1 MKEGE
6 MESRVTEPWRRLSL
20 SLVLL
25 AMLTALATDAE
36 AQGGTGVISGTIRDA
51 QGGVLP
57 GVTVTLRNQATGVAR
72 TTVTETDGAYRFA
85 ALNPG
90 RFTLV
95 AELSGFATT
104 EARDLE
110 ITIGLGLFQD
120 LTMPVQTVA
129 ETITVTGSTP
139 VVDTTK
145 SEVSGVVTQQQMET
159 LPINSRQYLSLAL
172 LMPGTSMDSTRAF
185 FATVNVGGSVTFNS
199 TGNLVDGVINN
210 FAEDGEPRQNLPE
223 DAVEE
228 FKVSNVQYKAEFGL
242 ATGGIVQVV
251 TKSGT
256 NTLHGTAFEY
266 FRDKSLN
273 ALGVFETEKPAYR
286 RNQFGGSVGGPLV
299 LNRIHYFA
307 AAERTKVDEFYT
319 VFTGLPQFYSALE
332 GTFAKPFTRNLYFGR
347 IDGQLSN
354 SQSFFGRYAHEDERS
369 TRNSCGG
376 TTSSTAGF
384 DQETPRRAA
393 VFGHTWVRGS
403 RQLNDFRFQYAR
415 AAYYI
420 SPAGTEIWTDIG
432 ESSAARLQRL
442 TRQYTF
448 PALTYG
454 SSNDQIG
461 PESRWQFKDTYA
473 ITMTSHDVKVGV
485 DISHMPYKY
494 ENTGNPLG
502 TYSFS
507 RDQYFNPNDPASIA
521 ALTGAATFS
530 ASLPPVTTSHP
541 NSYYVGFVQDD
552 WRLRDNITLNLG
564 LRYERL
570 YGSANE
576 DLDPSV
582 FPIAI
587 PYINVSERG
596 DTNNIAPRAGMAWDV
611 LGNGRT
617 VVRAGYGLYYG
628 HVRIL
633 GNLTEFRNYQ
643 QFSVNIT
650 NPAYPDPYGGRD
662 PLSFIVSAP
671 ANITVVDNNYV
682 QPYSNQYN
690 VGVSQQL
697 FGEYGLHLDAVI
709 TDTDHDR
716 KILDINA
723 RVPGAAT
730 RPDPTFARVDR
741 NQSTGSA
748 RYRGLYAKFDKRFS
762 RRHQFLV
769 TYTYM
774 RSRDNAPLGRYLD
787 PFLLDIDWGPSN
799 GERRHAV
806 VASGSVLL
814 PFDVSLGA
822 VWTARSQLPWNATAG
837 RDLNADGFNT
847 DLVPGTTRNSGSR
860 ELDLAAVNAWRAANG
875 RAAIAESQLESSGIN
890 LFDLRASKAIR
901 FGATTKIDLMA
912 QMFNVFNTDNLQ
924 AQYGG
929 GRVTN
934 ALSDTFGRITTAR
947 PGRQAELAVRVIW

>member
-1 MKEGE
+1 MI
-6 MESRVTEPWRRLSL
+6 STTAQRRLIVVVMALAL
-20 SLVLL
+20 SL
-25 AMLTALATDAE
+25 TGATRVA
-36 AQGGTGVISGTIRDA
+36 AQGTGGSISGTAKDA

-57 GVTVTLRNQATGVAR
+57 GVTVTLRNEATGVTR
-72 TTVTETDGAYRFA
+72 TAVTEADGTYRFP

-90 RFTLV
+90 RYMMT
-95 AELSGFATT
+95 AELSGFATV
-104 EARDLE
+104 EAEAIE
-110 ITIGLGLFQD
+110 ITIGLGLTQD
-120 LTMPVQTVA
+120 FPMQVQSLA
-129 ETITVTGSTP
+129 ETITVRGEAP

-145 SEVSGVVTQQQMET
+145 SEVSGVVTQQQIET

-256 NTLHGTAFEY
+256 NNLRGTAFEY

-273 ALGVFETEKPAYR
+273 ALGVFEAEKPAYR
-286 RNQFGGSVGGPLV
+286 RNQFGGSVGGPIV
-299 LNRIHYFA
+299 RDKMHAFGA
-307 AAERTKVDEFYT
+307 VERTKIDEFYT
-319 VFTGLPQFYSALE
+319 VRTAFPEFYSALE
-332 GTFAKPFTRNLYFGR
+332 GTFPRPFTRNLYFAR

-354 SQSFFGRYAHEDERS
+354 SQNFFARYAHEDEKS
-369 TRNSCGG
+369 TCNTCGG
-376 TTSSTAGF
+376 TTSSTAGY
-384 DQETPRRAA
+384 DQETPRRAL
-393 VFGHTWVRGS
+393 VVGHTWLRGT
-403 RQLNDFRFQYAR
+403 RQLNDFRFQYAK

-420 SPAGTEIWTDIG
+420 SPAGTEIWSDIG
-432 ESSAARLQRL
+432 NTSAERLNRL
-442 TRQYTF
+442 TRQFTF
-448 PALTYG
+448 PSVTYG

-461 PESRWQFKDTYA
+461 PESRWEFKNTYA
-473 ITMTSHDVKVGV
+473 LTFSAHDVKLGM

-494 ENTGNPLG
+494 ESTGNPLG
-502 TYSFS
+502 TYTFT
-507 RDQYFNPNDPASIA
+507 RDQYFNPGDPASIA
-521 ALTGAATFS
+521 ALTGANTFT
-530 ASLPPVTTSHP
+530 ASIPPVVTSHP
-541 NSYYVGFVQDD
+541 NSYYVAFVQDD
-552 WRLRDNITLNLG
+552 WKLRDNLTVNLG
-564 LRYERL
+564 LRWERL
-570 YGSANE
+570 YGAANE

-587 PYINVSERG
+587 PYIDVSERG
-596 DTNNIAPRAGMAWDV
+596 DVNNFGPRTGVAWDV
-611 LGNGRT
+611 FGTGRT
-617 VVRAGYGLYYG
+617 VVRGGYGLNYG

-633 GNLTEFRNYQ
+633 GNLSEFRNYQ

-650 NPAYPDPYGGRD
+650 NPAYPDPYGGRNPGD
-662 PLSFIVSAP
+662 FIVSGA
-671 ANITVVDNNYV
+671 ANITVVANDYV
-682 QPYSNQYN
+682 QPYSNQFN
-690 VGVSQQL
+690 GGFSHQIVGDYAIHVD
-697 FGEYGLHLDAVI
+697 GVV
-709 TDTDHDR
+709 TNTDHDR

-723 RVPGAAT
+723 RVPGATT

-748 RYRGLYAKFDKRFS
+748 RYRALYTKFEKRFS
-762 RRHQFLV
+762 RRHHFMV

-787 PFLLDIDWGPSN
+787 PFNLDLDWGPSN

-814 PFDVSLGA
+814 PWDVTLGA
-822 VWTARSQLPWNATAG
+822 VWTGRTPLPWTATAG
-837 RDLNADGFNT
+837 RDINADGFNT
-847 DLVPGTTRNSGSR
+847 DLVPGTTRNEGSR
-860 ELDLAAVNAWRAANG
+860 TLDLAAVNAYRATIG
-875 RAAIAESQLESSGIN
+875 RAAIAESQLESSRIN
-890 LFDLRASKAIR
+890 LLDMRVSKAIR
-901 FGATTKIDLMA
+901 FGDSKLDLVAQLFNAFDTT
-912 QMFNVFNTDNLQ
+912 NLQ

-934 ALSDTFGRITTAR
+934 ASSDAFGRIQTAR
-947 PGRQAELAVRVIW
+947 PGRQAELAVRVAW

>member
-1 MKEGE
+1 M
-6 MESRVTEPWRRLSL
+6 
-20 SLVLL
+20 
-25 AMLTALATDAE
+25 ATAIEAA

-57 GVTVTLRNQATGVAR
+57 GVTLTLRNQESGVTR
-72 TTVTETDGAYRFA
+72 TTVSDADGSFRFQ

-90 RFTLV
+90 RFTVV

-104 EARDLE
+104 EVRDIE
-110 ITIGLGLFQD
+110 MTIGLGLIQD
-120 LTMPVQTVA
+120 FTLQVQTVA
-129 ETITVTGSTP
+129 ETITVTGTTP
-139 VVDTTK
+139 IVDTTK

-228 FKVSNVQYKAEFGL
+228 FRVSNVQYKAEFGL

-286 RNQFGGSVGGPLV
+286 RNQFGGSIGGPLV
-299 LNRIHYFA
+299 LNRIHYFGA
-307 AAERTKVDEFYT
+307 VERTKVDEFYT
-319 VFTGLPQFYSALE
+319 VFTGLPQFYSAVE
-332 GTFAKPFTRNLYFGR
+332 GTFPKPFTRNLYFGR
-347 IDGQLSN
+347 VDGQISN
-354 SQSFFGRYAHEDERS
+354 TQSFFARYAHEDERS
-369 TRNSCGG
+369 TCNSCGG

-384 DQETPRRAA
+384 DQETPRRA
-393 VFGHTWVRGS
+393 VVVGHTWVRGT

-420 SPAGTEIWTDIG
+420 SPAGTEVWTDI
-432 ESSAARLQRL
+432 SDNSPARLARL
-442 TRQYTF
+442 TRQLQF

-461 PESRWQFKDTYA
+461 PESRWQLKDTYA
-473 ITMTSHDVKVGV
+473 ITLPSHDLKFGV

-494 ENTGNPLG
+494 ESTGNPLG
-502 TYSFS
+502 TYTFS
-507 RDQYFNPNDPASIA
+507 RDQYFNPNDPQSIA

-530 ASLPPVTTSHP
+530 ASVPPVTTSHP
-541 NSYYVGFVQDD
+541 NSYYVAFVQDD
-552 WRLRDNITLNLG
+552 WRFHDDITVNLG
-564 LRYERL
+564 FRYERL
-570 YGSANE
+570 YGAANE

-582 FPIAI
+582 FPVAI
-587 PYINVSERG
+587 PYIDVDGRG
-596 DTNNIAPRAGMAWDV
+596 DTNNFAPRVGAAWDIA
-611 LGNGRT
+611 GTGRT
-617 VVRAGYGLYYG
+617 VVRGGYGLYYG

-633 GNLTEFRNYQ
+633 GNLSEFRNYQ

-650 NPAYPDPYGGRD
+650 NPSYPDPYGGRD

-671 ANITVVDNNYV
+671 ANITIVDNDYV
-682 QPYSNQYN
+682 QPYSNQFN

-697 FGEYGLHLDAVI
+697 FGEYGLHVDAVV
-709 TDTDHDR
+709 TNTDHDR

-723 RVPGAAT
+723 RVSGAAT
-730 RPDPTFARVDR
+730 RPNPTFARVDR

-748 RYRGLYAKFDKRFS
+748 RYRGLYAKFDKRYS

-774 RSRDNAPLGRYLD
+774 HSRDNAPLGRYLD
-787 PFLLDIDWGPSN
+787 PFLLDLDWGPSN

-814 PFDVSLGA
+814 PYDVTLGA
-822 VWTARSQLPWNATAG
+822 VWTMRSQLPWNATAG

-860 ELDLAAVNAWRAANG
+860 DLDLAAVNAWRAANG
-875 RAAIAESQLESSGIN
+875 RAPVAESQLDSSRIN
-890 LFDLRASKAIR
+890 LIDLRASKAIR
-901 FGATTKIDLMA
+901 FGASTKIDLMA
-912 QMFNVFNTDNLQ
+912 QLFNVLNTDNLQ

-947 PGRQAELAVRVIW
+947 PSRQAEFAIRLIW

>member
-1 MKEGE
+1 MTQLRRFVVLVVGLCLGV
-6 MESRVTEPWRRLSL
+6 RQVLVALLVT
-20 SLVLL
+20 
-25 AMLTALATDAE
+25 AAIDAA
-36 AQGGTGVISGTIRDA
+36 AQGGTGVISGTLRDP
-51 QGGVLP
+51 QGAVLP
-57 GVTVTLRNQATGVAR
+57 GVTVTLRNQASGVSR
-72 TTVTETDGAYRFA
+72 TTVSETDGTYRFP

-90 RFTLV
+90 RFTV
-95 AELSGFATT
+95 ATELSGFATT

-110 ITIGLGLFQD
+110 ITIGLGLIQD
-120 LTMPVQTVA
+120 FTMQVQSLA
-129 ETITVTGSTP
+129 ETITVTGTAP

-145 SEVSGVVTQQQMET
+145 SEVSGVVTQQQIEA

-185 FATVNVGGSVTFNS
+185 FSTVNVGGSVTFNS

-273 ALGVFETEKPAYR
+273 ARGVFEVAKPAYR
-286 RNQFGGSVGGPLV
+286 RNQFGGSIGGPLV
-299 LNRIHYFA
+299 RDRMHYFG

-332 GTFAKPFTRNLYFGR
+332 GTFAKPFTRNLYLAR
-347 IDGQLSN
+347 IDGQVSN
-354 SQSFFGRYAHEDERS
+354 TQSFFARYAHEDERS
-369 TRNSCGG
+369 TCNSCGG
-376 TTSSTAGF
+376 TISSTAGF
-384 DQETPRRAA
+384 DQETPRRA
-393 VFGHTWVRGS
+393 VVVGHTWIRGT

-420 SPAGTEIWTDIG
+420 SPAGTEVWTDI
-432 ESSAARLQRL
+432 SNNSAERLARL
-442 TRQYTF
+442 TRQLQF

-473 ITMTSHDVKVGV
+473 ITLPAHDLKFGV
-485 DISHMPYKY
+485 DISHMPYQY
-494 ENTGNPLG
+494 ESTGNPLG
-502 TYSFS
+502 TYSFT
-507 RDQYFNPNDPASIA
+507 RDQYFNPNEAASIA
-521 ALTGAATFS
+521 VLTGAATFT
-530 ASLPPVTTSHP
+530 ASVPPVTTSHP
-541 NSYYVGFVQDD
+541 NSYYVAFVQDD
-552 WRLRDNITLNLG
+552 WRLRDNVTLNLG

-570 YGSANE
+570 YGAANE

-582 FPIAI
+582 FPVPI
-587 PYINVSERG
+587 PYINVDGRG
-596 DTNNIAPRAGMAWDV
+596 DTNNLGPRAGVAWDV
-611 LGNGRT
+611 AGNGRT
-617 VVRAGYGLYYG
+617 VVRGGYGLYYG

-633 GNLTEFRNYQ
+633 GNLSEFRNYQ

-650 NPAYPDPYGGRD
+650 NPSYPDPYGGRD

-671 ANITVVDNNYV
+671 ANITVVDNDYV

-690 VGVSQQL
+690 VGVSQQI
-697 FGEYGLHLDAVI
+697 FGEYGLHLDTVI

-723 RVPGAAT
+723 RVPGAAS
-730 RPDPTFARVDR
+730 RPDRTFARVDR

-748 RYRGLYAKFDKRFS
+748 RYRALYAKFDKRFS

-774 RSRDNAPLGRYLD
+774 RSRDNAPLSRYLD
-787 PFLLDIDWGPSN
+787 PFLLDRDWGTSN

-814 PFDVSLGA
+814 PLDITLGA
-822 VWTARSQLPWNATAG
+822 VWTMRSQLPWSATAG
-837 RDLNADGFNT
+837 RDVNTDGFNT
-847 DLVPGTTRNSGSR
+847 DLVPGTARNAGSR
-860 ELDLAAVNAWRAANG
+860 DLDLAAVNAWRLVNG
-875 RAAIAESQLESSGIN
+875 RTAIAESQLESSRIN
-890 LFDLRASKAIR
+890 LLDLRASKAIR
-901 FGATTKIDLMA
+901 FGASKKIDLVA
-912 QMFNVFNTDNLQ
+912 QVFNLLNTDNLQ

-934 ALSDTFGRITTAR
+934 SLSDTFGRITTAR
-947 PGRQAELAVRVIW
+947 PSRQAELAVRLVW

>member
-1 MKEGE
+1 M
-6 MESRVTEPWRRLSL
+6 RRAHKLGLLIFLFLIAIGLSHP
-20 SLVLL
+20 
-25 AMLTALATDAE
+25 AAG
-36 AQGGTGVISGTIRDA
+36 QGGTGVITGTVTDA

-57 GVTVTLRNQATGVAR
+57 GVTVTLRNQETGVTR
-72 TTVTETDGAYRFA
+72 TTVTEADGSYRFP

-90 RFTLV
+90 RFQLT
-95 AELSGFATT
+95 AELSGFSTT
-104 EARDLE
+104 EVRDIE
-110 ITIGLGLFQD
+110 MTIGLGLRQD
-120 LTMPVQTVA
+120 FTLQVQTVA
-129 ETITVTGSTP
+129 ETITVTGSAP

-145 SEVSGVVTQQQMET
+145 SEVSGVVTQQQIET

-256 NTLHGTAFEY
+256 NLLHGTAFEY

-273 ALGVFETEKPAYR
+273 ARGVFETEKPAYR
-286 RNQFGGSVGGPLV
+286 RNQFGGSVGGPIV
-299 LNRIHYFA
+299 QDRVHYFGA
-307 AAERTKVDEFYT
+307 VERTKVDEFYT
-319 VFTGLPQFYSALE
+319 VQTAFPEFYSALH
-332 GTFAKPFTRNLYFGR
+332 GTFPKPFTRNLYFGR
-347 IDGQLSN
+347 VDAQLTN
-354 SQSFFGRYAHEDERS
+354 TQSFFARYAHEDERS
-369 TRNSCGG
+369 TCNSCGG
-376 TTSSTAGF
+376 TTASTAGF
-384 DQETPRRAA
+384 DQETPRRAF
-393 VFGHTWVRGS
+393 VFGHTWVRGT

-420 SPAGTEIWTDIG
+420 SPAGTEVWKDI
-432 ESSAARLQRL
+432 SDASPARTQRL
-442 TRQYTF
+442 TRQFQF
-448 PALTYG
+448 PSLTYG

-461 PESRWQFKDTYA
+461 PESRWQLKNTYA
-473 ITMTSHDVKVGV
+473 ITLTRHDLKFGV

-494 ENTGNPLG
+494 ESTGNPLG

-507 RDQYFNPNDPASIA
+507 RDQYFNPNEPASVA

-541 NSYYVGFVQDD
+541 NSYYVAFVQDD
-552 WRLRDNITLNLG
+552 WKLHDNLTVNLG
-564 LRYERL
+564 FRYERL
-570 YGSANE
+570 YGAANE
-576 DLDPSV
+576 DLDPAM
-582 FPIAI
+582 FPIEI
-587 PYINVSERG
+587 PYIDVSQRG
-596 DTNNIAPRAGMAWDV
+596 DTNNFGPRAGLAWDV
-611 LGNGRT
+611 TGTGRT
-617 VVRAGYGLYYG
+617 VVRGGYGLYYG

-633 GNLTEFRNYQ
+633 GNLSEFRNYQ

-650 NPAYPDPYGGRD
+650 NPSYPDPYGGRD
-662 PLSFIVSAP
+662 PRTFIVSGA
-671 ANITVVDNNYV
+671 ANITVVANDYV
-682 QPYSNQYN
+682 QPYSNQFN
-690 VGVSQQL
+690 AGLSHQLVGD
-697 FGEYGLHLDAVI
+697 YAVHVDGVV
-709 TDTDHDR
+709 TNTEHDR

-723 RVPGAAT
+723 RTPGAT
-730 RPDPTFARVDR
+730 SRPNPTFARVDR

-748 RYRGLYAKFDKRFS
+748 RYRAVYTKLEKRFS
-762 RRHQFLV
+762 RNHQFMV

-774 RSRDNAPLGRYLD
+774 RSRDNNPLNRYLD
-787 PFLLDIDWGPSN
+787 PFNLDLDWGTSN
-799 GERRHAV
+799 GERRHAL

-814 PFDVSLGA
+814 PYDITVGA
-822 VWTARSQLPWNATAG
+822 VWTGRTQLPWNATAG

-860 ELDLAAVNAWRAANG
+860 SLNLDAVNAWRASNG
-875 RAAIAESQLESSGIN
+875 RAPIPESQIESSRIN
-890 LFDLRASKAIR
+890 LVDIRASKAIR
-901 FGATTKIDLMA
+901 FGASSKVDLTA
-912 QMFNVFNTDNLQ
+912 QVFNLFDTTNLQ

-934 ALSDTFGRITTAR
+934 ALSDAFGRILTAR
-947 PGRQAELAVRVIW
+947 PGRQAELAVRLAW

>member
-1 MKEGE
+1 MHCN
-6 MESRVTEPWRRLSL
+6 SAPALARL
-20 SLVLL
+20 LVLF
-25 AMLTALATDAE
+25 LTVIYATPA
-36 AQGGTGVISGTIRDA
+36 AGQAGSGSIVGTVRDA

-57 GVTVTLRNQATGVAR
+57 GVTLTLRNQETGVTR
-72 TTVTETDGAYRFA
+72 TTVSEPDGAFRFQ

-90 RFTLV
+90 RFTIS
-95 AELSGFATT
+95 AELSGFSTV
-104 EARDLE
+104 EVRDVD
-110 ITIGLGLFQD
+110 ITIGLGLKQD
-120 LTMPVQTVA
+120 FTLPVQNLA
-129 ETITVTGSTP
+129 ETVTVTGSAP

-145 SEVSGVVTQQQMET
+145 SEVSGVVTQEQIET

-210 FAEDGEPRQNLPE
+210 FAEDGEPRQNFPE

-228 FKVSNVQYKAEFGL
+228 FKVSNVQYKAEYGL

-256 NTLHGTAFEY
+256 NNLHGSAFEY
-266 FRDKSLN
+266 FRDKALN
-273 ALGVFETEKPAYR
+273 ARGVFEVEKPEYR
-286 RNQFGGSVGGPLV
+286 RHQLGGSLGGPIIQD
-299 LNRIHYFA
+299 RMHYFG
-307 AAERTKVDEFYT
+307 AAERTRVDEFYT
-319 VFTGLPQFYSALE
+319 VQTGFPEFYSAMH
-332 GTFAKPFTRNLYFGR
+332 GTFVKPFTRNLYFGR
-347 IDGQLSN
+347 VDGQLTN
-354 SQSFFGRYAHEDERS
+354 TQSFFARYAHEEEGS
-369 TRNSCGG
+369 TCNGCGG
-376 TTSSTAGF
+376 TTASTAGF

-393 VFGHTWVRGS
+393 VLGHTWVRGT
-403 RQLNDFRFQYAR
+403 RQLNEFRFQYAR

-420 SPAGTEIWTDIG
+420 SPAGTEIWTDI
-432 ESSAARLQRL
+432 SDNSPARTERL
-442 TRQYTF
+442 SRQFQF
-448 PALTYG
+448 PSLTYG

-461 PESRWQFKDTYA
+461 PESRWQVKNTYA
-473 ITMTSHDVKVGV
+473 ITLPSHDLKFGV

-494 ENTGNPLG
+494 ESTGNPLG

-507 RDQYFNPNDPASIA
+507 RDQYFDPNDPASVA

-530 ASLPPVTTSHP
+530 ASLPPVTTAHP

-552 WRLRDNITLNLG
+552 WRLADRVTVNLG

-570 YGSANE
+570 YGAANE

-582 FPIAI
+582 FPIEI

-596 DTNNIAPRAGMAWDV
+596 DTNNFGPRAGVAWDV
-611 LGNGRT
+611 FGTGAT
-617 VVRAGYGLYYG
+617 VVRGGYGLYYG

-633 GNLTEFRNYQ
+633 GNLSEFRNFQ

-650 NPAYPDPYGGRD
+650 NPSYPDPYGGRD
-662 PLSFIVSAP
+662 PLSFIVSGP
-671 ANITVVDNNYV
+671 ANITVVANDYV
-682 QPYSNQYN
+682 QPYSNQFN
-690 VGVSQQL
+690 GGVSHQL
-697 FGEYGLHLDAVI
+697 TSEYAIHLDGVV
-709 TDTDHDR
+709 TNTDHDR

-723 RVPGAAT
+723 RVPGAT
-730 RPDPTFARVDR
+730 SRPDPTFARVDR

-748 RYRGLYAKFDKRFS
+748 RYRALYTKFEKRFS
-762 RRHQFLV
+762 RRHQFMV

-774 RSRDNAPLGRYLD
+774 RSRDNNPLSRYLD
-787 PFLLDIDWGPSN
+787 PFDLALDWGPSN

-814 PFDVSLGA
+814 PFDITLGA
-822 VWTARSQLPWNATAG
+822 VWTGRTQLPWNATAG

-847 DLVPGTTRNSGSR
+847 DLVPGTARNSGSR
-860 ELDLAAVNAWRAANG
+860 ELNLEAVNAWRASNG
-875 RAAIAESQLESSGIN
+875 RGPIAESQIDSSRIN
-890 LFDLRASKAIR
+890 LFDIRASKAIR
-901 FGATTKIDLMA
+901 LGTDAKIDLMA
-912 QMFNVFNTDNLQ
+912 QLFNLFDTTNLQ

-929 GRVTN
+929 GRVSN
-934 ALSDTFGRITTAR
+934 ALSDAFGRIQTAR